1 MYKRQYWDRDTW
13 KYVIKYGLK
22 LSEDFIAHV
31 MSEEGETFL
40 QSVSGE
46 DSWQERLQDLKQQ
59 KNTLCL
65 LPDDAGDISLEEF

>member
-1 MYKRQYWDRDTW
+1 
-13 KYVIKYGLK
+13 
-22 LSEDFIAHV
+22 